1 MYRLPLAQQRLELR
15 SFMLREDNGHT
26 RKQRKGEF
34 ANGAQRED
42 KEIDVLCAGAYEA
55 GDAWV
60 TVTTSTFVSA
70 AVAW

>member
-26 RKQRKGEF
+26 RKQRKSKF
-34 ANGAQRED
+34 ANGAQGED

-60 TVTTSTFVSA
+60 VVTTSTFVSA
-70 AVAW
+70 AAAW